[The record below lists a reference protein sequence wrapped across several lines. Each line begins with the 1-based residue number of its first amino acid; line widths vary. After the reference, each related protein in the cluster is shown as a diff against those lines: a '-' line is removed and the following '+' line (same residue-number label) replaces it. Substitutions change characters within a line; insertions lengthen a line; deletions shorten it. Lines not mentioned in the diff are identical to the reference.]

1 MENEFET
8 MGFVPIERELFHTPF
23 WLLDR
28 VYSDFEAIIDLKREA
43 RYSEKPKF
51 HKVNGN
57 FVEVR
62 RGQMMAS
69 VRFLCSRWGWSNTK
83 VVSFLASLEKMG
95 FAKVDKRQGVT
106 VITILSVEAYEDCI
120 YKPTTGSDGARQP
133 SDAGRQGNDG
143 QRQAATKQ
151 KERKEEGEVITLEYG
166 KEKTPPT
173 PSRGARDSNSKLS
186 REEKKRKKYPHLN
199 EQMVRLGAIFNRK
212 ESTLWNVA
220 EFETYSALDISED
233 DLELME
239 RFYALRQ
246 FKNDKTTPVW
256 KYDLITLLN
265 QWDAQMDRARGSV
278 VADKSASAA
287 AQVQRP
293 TEPTGWR
300 AIMAELYSR
309 SSPDDFTW
317 EQLWDKYP
325 DVAKACLAKAKREPI
340 SKYENAI

>member
-23 WLLDR
+23 WLLER
-28 VYSDFEAIIDLKREA
+28 VYSEFEALIDLKREA

-57 FVEVR
+57 FVEVK
-62 RGQMMAS
+62 RGQIMAS
-69 VRFLCSRWGWSNTK
+69 VRFLSSRWGWSNTK
-83 VVSFLASLEKMG
+83 VTGFLSSLEKMG
-95 FAKVDKRQGVT
+95 FATVDKRQGVT
-106 VITILSVEAYEDCI
+106 VITILSTASYETCI
-120 YKPTTGSDGARQP
+120 YKPTTGSDRQRLP
-133 SDAGRQGNDG
+133 SDTSRQGSDG

-151 KERKEEGEVITLEYG
+151 EERKEEGEEIKLEYG
-166 KEKTPPT
+166 QERTPPT
-173 PSRGARDSNSKLS
+173 PSRGARGSSSKS
-186 REEKKRKKYPHLN
+186 TRRKKEQAKHPHLN
-199 EQMVRLGAIFNRK
+199 EQMIRLGALFNRK
-212 ESTLWNVA
+212 ETTKWNVA
-220 EFETYSALDISED
+220 EFEAYADLDISED

-239 RFYALRQ
+239 RFYERRKFREANSPDL
-246 FKNDKTTPVW
+246 W
-256 KYDLITLLN
+256 KHDLKTLLN
-265 QWDAQMDRARGSV
+265 QWPAQMDRARGSV

-300 AIMAELYSR
+300 AIMAELYPR